1 MFSDMKILHII
12 TSLRTGGAE
21 HLLVDLLPGLKA
33 AGLQVDL
40 LLFDGTRTPFYEQ
53 LEEKGIT
60 IYSLGKGV
68 FSMYNSLH
76 LFRLK
81 KYMRQ
86 YDVVHTHNTP
96 CQLLAAMAGSCTS
109 LLFTTEHN
117 TSNRRRSWKG
127 WQSID
132 RWMYG
137 KYTHIICVSQATED
151 NLLEYLNDE
160 EIREKTSI
168 IPNGIDLTI
177 YRQAFPDNEL
187 QKRYADKHIVVMVA
201 AFRKQK
207 DQKTLVRA
215 MKQLPDE
222 YVLLLAGEG
231 ECRKECEA
239 EVTLL
244 GLRDKV
250 VFLGNCS
257 NVPALLAT
265 ADVVV
270 LSSHYEGL
278 SLSSI
283 EGMAARKAFVASDV
297 PGLREIVGG
306 AGLLFPHE
314 DPCYLAWQIQRLC
327 EDKVLHLQVS
337 EMCGK
342 RAMQYDISN
351 MIIKYIDIYNK

>member
-68 FSMYNSLH
+68 FSMYNPLH

-96 CQLLAAMAGSCTS
+96 CQLLAAMAGSGTS

-117 TSNRRRSWKG
+117 TSNHRRSWKG

-137 KYTHIICVSQATED
+137 KYTHIICVSKATED

-168 IPNGIDLTI
+168 IPNGIELTI
-177 YRQAFPDNEL
+177 YRQAFPNNEL
-187 QKRYADKHIVVMVA
+187 RKRYANKHIVVMVA

-207 DQKTLVRA
+207 DQKTLIRA
-215 MKQLPDE
+215 MKQLSDE

-257 NVPALLAT
+257 DVPALLAT

-283 EGMAARKAFVASDV
+283 EGMAARKVFVASDV

-306 AGLLFPHE
+306 AGLLFPHA
-314 DPCYLAWQIQRLC
+314 DDGVLASLIQQVCNNKYLYNCVVEQCWQ
-327 EDKVLHLQVS
+327 
-337 EMCGK
+337 
-342 RAMQYDISN
+342 RAMQFDIRL
-351 MIIKYIDIYNK
+351 MVEGYEHIYK